1 MTNAGKTKGAPA
13 SVHVLRWLWQV
24 TGLYKT
30 GVAVLFVVQVTF
42 GVCGVASAMLFR
54 ALIDGAVGGQAE
66 RFLWAAACLAGLY
79 LGEDL
84 LASAEHFLYEW
95 TRASLEN
102 RLKERLFSCLLH
114 KDYASVTAVHTGEWI
129 SRLTS
134 DTSVVAGGAI
144 DILPDLGGMLAR
156 LTGAMAALFFLE
168 PAFFYVLIPMGILML
183 LLTASLRKVLKR
195 LHKKIQE
202 ANGAVLSFLQERL
215 ESLLILRVFSMESR
229 TLQEAA
235 QKMKQHKAARIRRN
249 HLSNLCN
256 FGFGVTVDAGY
267 LLSAVYCGYGILQ
280 GNITYGTFTAV
291 LQLVGQIQSP
301 FAGITGVVPQ
311 YFAMIASAERLM
323 EAEQYP
329 EDGSGVS
336 LPAGKIGR
344 FYEEQFESLGLQ
356 NASFS
361 YQNADRDGPGAQ
373 ETHVS
378 DHLDLEIR
386 KGEYVAFTGRSGCG
400 KSTLFKLLMCLYPL
414 DAGRRYLRARRNGKT
429 EEYPLT
435 ALWRGLFAY
444 VPQGN
449 QLMSGTIREVV
460 AFGDPS
466 AMAQDDRLLRALQVA
481 CADSFVL
488 KGERGLDAQLGERG
502 AGLSEGQMQRIAIAR
517 AVFSDRPILILDE
530 ATSALDEETE
540 QRVLQ
545 NLKEMT
551 DKTVLLITHRPAA
564 LRICDREITMTEE
577 QDEGETK

>member
-1 MTNAGKTKGAPA
+1 MTNAEKTKGAPA

-156 LTGAMAALFFLE
+156 LAGAMAALFFLE
-168 PAFFYVLIPMGILML
+168 PAFFYVLVPLGILML

-215 ESLLILRVFSMESR
+215 ESLMILRVFSMESR

-235 QKMKQHKAARIRRN
+235 QKMKQHKAARIKRN

-256 FGFGVTVDAGY
+256 FGFGVTIDAGY

-336 LPAGKIGR
+336 LPADKIRR

-361 YQNADRDGPGAQ
+361 YQNADRDGPSA
-373 ETHVS
+373 EEVHVI

-414 DAGRRYLRARRNGKT
+414 DAGRRYLRARKNGKT

-488 KGERGLDAQLGERG
+488 KGERGLDTQLGERG

>member
-102 RLKERLFSCLLH
+102 CLKERLFSCLLH

-156 LTGAMAALFFLE
+156 LAGAMAALFFLE
-168 PAFFYVLIPMGILML
+168 PAFFYVLVPLGILML

-215 ESLLILRVFSMESR
+215 ESLMILRVFSMENR

-235 QKMKQHKAARIRRN
+235 QKMKQHKAARIKRN
-249 HLSNLCN
+249 HLSNLCS

-336 LPAGKIGR
+336 LPADKIRR

-361 YQNADRDGPGAQ
+361 YQNADRDGPGTQ
-373 ETHVS
+373 ETHVI

-414 DAGRRYLRARRNGKT
+414 DAGRRYLRARKNGKT

-488 KGERGLDAQLGERG
+488 KGERGLDTQLGERG

-530 ATSALDEETE
+530 ATSALDEDTE

>member
-30 GVAVLFVVQVTF
+30 GVAALFVVQVTF

-102 RLKERLFSCLLH
+102 CLKERLFSCLLH

-156 LTGAMAALFFLE
+156 LAGAMAALFFLE
-168 PAFFYVLIPMGILML
+168 PAFFYVLVPLGILML

-291 LQLVGQIQSP
+291 LQLVGQVQSP

-336 LPAGKIGR
+336 LPADKIRR

-373 ETHVS
+373 ETHVI

-429 EEYPLT
+429 EEYPFT

>member
-1 MTNAGKTKGAPA
+1 M
-13 SVHVLRWLWQV
+13 
-24 TGLYKT
+24 
-30 GVAVLFVVQVTF
+30 
-42 GVCGVASAMLFR
+42 
-54 ALIDGAVGGQAE
+54 
-66 RFLWAAACLAGLY
+66 
-79 LGEDL
+79 
-84 LASAEHFLYEW
+84 
-95 TRASLEN
+95 
-102 RLKERLFSCLLH
+102 
-114 KDYASVTAVHTGEWI
+114 
-129 SRLTS
+129 
-134 DTSVVAGGAI
+134 
-144 DILPDLGGMLAR
+144 
-156 LTGAMAALFFLE
+156 
-168 PAFFYVLIPMGILML
+168 
-183 LLTASLRKVLKR
+183 
-195 LHKKIQE
+195 
-202 ANGAVLSFLQERL
+202 LSFLQEQL
-215 ESLLILRVFSMESR
+215 ESLMILRVFSMENR

-235 QKMKQHKAARIRRN
+235 QKMKQHKAARIKRN
-249 HLSNLCN
+249 HLSNLCS

-329 EDGSGVS
+329 EDGSGAS
-336 LPAGKIGR
+336 LPAGKIRR

-361 YQNADRDGPGAQ
+361 YQNADRDGPSA
-373 ETHVS
+373 EEVHVI

-414 DAGRRYLRARRNGKT
+414 DAGRRYLRARKNGKT

-545 NLKEMT
+545 NLKKMT

>member
-1 MTNAGKTKGAPA
+1 MTNARKTKGAPA
-13 SVHVLRWLWQV
+13 SFHVLRWLWQV
-24 TGLYKT
+24 AGLHKA

-54 ALIDGAVGGQAE
+54 ALIDGAVGGQAD

-114 KDYASVTAVHTGEWI
+114 KDYASVMAVHTGEWI

-156 LTGAMAALFFLE
+156 LAGAMAALFFLE
-168 PAFFYVLIPMGILML
+168 PAFFYVLVPLGILML

-215 ESLLILRVFSMESR
+215 ESLMILRVFSMENR

-235 QKMKQHKAARIRRN
+235 QKMKQHKAARIKRN
-249 HLSNLCN
+249 HLSNLCS
-256 FGFGVTVDAGY
+256 FGSGVTVDAGY

-329 EDGSGVS
+329 EDGRGVS
-336 LPAGKIGR
+336 LPADKIGR

-361 YQNADRDGPGAQ
+361 YQNAERDGPGAQ
-373 ETHVS
+373 ETHVI

-414 DAGRRYLRARRNGKT
+414 DAGRRYLRARKNGKT

-488 KGERGLDAQLGERG
+488 KGERGLDTLLGERG

>member
-30 GVAVLFVVQVTF
+30 GVAALFVVQVTF

-156 LTGAMAALFFLE
+156 LAGAMAALFFLE
-168 PAFFYVLIPMGILML
+168 PAFFYVLVPLGILML

-215 ESLLILRVFSMESR
+215 ESLMILRVFSMENR

-235 QKMKQHKAARIRRN
+235 QKMKQHKAARIKRN
-249 HLSNLCN
+249 HLSNLCS

-336 LPAGKIGR
+336 LPADKIRR

-373 ETHVS
+373 ETHVI

-414 DAGRRYLRARRNGKT
+414 DTGRRYLRAHRNGKT